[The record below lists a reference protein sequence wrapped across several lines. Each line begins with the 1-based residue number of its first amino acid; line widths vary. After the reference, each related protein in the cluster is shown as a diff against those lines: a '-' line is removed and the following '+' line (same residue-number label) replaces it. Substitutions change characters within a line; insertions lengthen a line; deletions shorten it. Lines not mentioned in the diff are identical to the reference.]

1 MRQNVCG
8 KTWTPRLSVRL
19 LWLLHLTL
27 GCPVPVPSISLC
39 MNPEKCIYCTN
50 AMKLLFTWLPIIYQP
65 GYHTPTAF
73 AVDASPCSLYAR
85 EKKNPLAIDLQGF
98 LANNWYS
105 YPLVCCDQQLLA
117 MRADGQVAPL
127 PSSVQWCHIGGLKAA
142 IVGVFSPQKLRNAKN
157 QGILPPPSINGF

>member
-50 AMKLLFTWLPIIYQP
+50 TMKLLFTWLPIIYQP

-85 EKKNPLAIDLQGF
+85 EKKKSLGDRFAGLFGKQLIF
-98 LANNWYS
+98 LPTGVLRSTITGRESRWMGS
-105 YPLVCCDQQLLA
+105 TSSQL
-117 MRADGQVAPL
+117 
-127 PSSVQWCHIGGLKAA
+127 SSVVSHWWLESSHSG
-142 IVGVFSPQKLRNAKN
+142 
-157 QGILPPPSINGF
+157 SIFTTEIKKR